1 MAIGSRARCGK
12 EIEEG
17 ARAIGAGYMVIGDAA
32 MAKRALN
39 AVREAFDAALTFDDP
54 QVHADVTKPQKIV
67 AVTGVTG
74 TMGQET
80 LKQLLPR
87 GNRFKIRAFARPS
100 EVNREKNE
108 KNLQL
113 RIWKW
118 LWGDLGNYEDIK
130 KLVDGADYVLH
141 IGAMVSPAADK
152 YPEKTLYTKYWFHPQ
167 YHQGNQGTAGPG

>member
-1 MAIGSRARCGK
+1 MAR
-12 EIEEG
+12 
-17 ARAIGAGYMVIGDAA
+17 
-32 MAKRALN
+32 RALN

-100 EVNREKNE
+100 EVNREKM
-108 KNLQL
+108 KKFAAPNLEVV
-113 RIWKW
+113 
-118 LWGDLGNYEDIK
+118 WGDLGNYEDIK

-141 IGAMVSPAADK
+141 SGQVS
-152 YPEKTLYTKYWFHPQ
+152 
-167 YHQGNQGTAGPG
+167 